1 MSISLINLGTV
12 ANDGSGE
19 TLRSAM
25 QKINDNFTYITNNI
39 ADDTEV
45 INLGSTGEGVFY
57 QETNNQLQF
66 KKLAAGLN
74 IVVSADN
81 QKITIATGSTLT
93 ANLTGNVTGNVSGN
107 VTGNLTGNVTGNT
120 TGIHTGSVVGNL
132 TGNADTVT
140 NGVYI
145 TSSINALADVDTVT
159 TPPTNGQGLVWSS
172 AQSKW
177 IPSNIVSGGGAGV
190 DFGTFTSPSPLIVDF
205 GSI

>member
-1 MSISLINLGTV
+1 MTISLINLGNV

-39 ADDTEV
+39 SDDTEV
-45 INLGSTGEGVFY
+45 VNLGTTGEGLFY

-66 KKLAAGLN
+66 KKIAAGLN
-74 IVVSADN
+74 ITLTADN
-81 QKITIATGSTLT
+81 EKITIATPSTLT
-93 ANLTGNVTGNVSGN
+93 ANLTGNVTGN

-120 TGIHTGSVVGNL
+120 TGTHTGSVVGNV

-140 NGVYI
+140 NGVYT
-145 TSSINALADVDTVT
+145 TSSINVLADVDTAT
-159 TPPTNGQGLVWSS
+159 TPPTNGQGLIWSA

-190 DFGTFTSPSPLIVDF
+190 DFGTITSPSPLIWDF